1 MRILLIE
8 DSARL
13 RELVSEAIREADWR
27 IDAFSTAE
35 EGSLALGSA
44 DYDLLLLD
52 LGLPDADGLTF
63 LKSIRTDKCQIPV
76 LILTARDAID
86 ERIAGLD
93 AGADDYLTKPFNNGE
108 LLARIRALMRR
119 SPSAL
124 MPTLEYAKLEFD
136 LISRQ
141 VRCNDTDLALMPSE
155 KSLLELLMRDAG
167 KVVSKRRMEHAVSEF
182 GEERSSN
189 AIELAVSRLRKKL
202 EGRSSGAKIETVRG
216 VGYMLREASS

>member
-1 MRILLIE
+1 MRILLVE
-8 DSARL
+8 DSPRL
-13 RELVSEAIREADWR
+13 RELVSETIREADWR
-27 IDAFSTAE
+27 IDAFCTAE
-35 EGSLALGSA
+35 EGRLALESA
-44 DYDLLLLD
+44 GYDLLLLD
-52 LGLPDADGLTF
+52 LGLPDADGLAF
-63 LKSIRTDKCQIPV
+63 LKSIRSDKHQIPV

-124 MPTLEYAKLEFD
+124 MPTLEFAKLEFD
-136 LISRQ
+136 LTSRQ
-141 VRCNDTDLALMPSE
+141 VRYDGADLALMPSE

-167 KVVSKRRMEHAVSEF
+167 KVVSKRRLEHAVSEF

-189 AIELAVSRLRKKL
+189 AIELAISRLRKKL
-202 EGRSSGAKIETVRG
+202 EGRSTNAKIETVRG
-216 VGYMLREASS
+216 VGYMLREASP